1 MESDTIR
8 ESIDIINKLDTT
20 NGFID
25 ILLGTSGED
34 DYNPNQPNDYEKM
47 IVRKGKIRKEMESRI
62 EREKLLQVHIQTTKD
77 ADAH

>member
-1 MESDTIR
+1 MESETIR
-8 ESIDIINKLDTT
+8 EARDIINRLETT
-20 NGFID
+20 NGFVD
-25 ILLGTSGED
+25 ILMGASGDD

-62 EREKLLQVHIQTTKD
+62 EREKLLQVHIQTTKE